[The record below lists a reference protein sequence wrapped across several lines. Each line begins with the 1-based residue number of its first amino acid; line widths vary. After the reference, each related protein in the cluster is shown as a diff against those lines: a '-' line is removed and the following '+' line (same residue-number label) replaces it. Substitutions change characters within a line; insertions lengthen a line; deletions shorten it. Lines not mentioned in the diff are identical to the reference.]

1 MSKMD
6 YKKVIVVLSLIAL
19 IVTTFV
25 VMAKAGGEAD
35 AASLIKKY
43 EDKNE
48 IEIMEQL
55 KQLTKEELLNEMNIL
70 TKDEN
75 YSGGDLLYWAVALQ
89 EKKSEFSSEQMVEQI
104 KSTKNTMDT
113 KFILLNVFL
122 HNNEIDSTNE
132 AFKQLLVDTDLDE
145 TIKPMIISSL
155 EFDTNDEELLIQ
167 FITDGGDDVAFAS
180 LKQLSR
186 INSEKAYELSYEI
199 LKNKENE
206 PAATIS
212 AALNAYSVF
221 LKENKDIEEYS
232 KFESVFIE
240 ICKDLLKGRKGQ
252 TLAETAFFS
261 LSDLMSE
268 NGIFTI
274 LDSHLEL
281 QSKSYAVDQNYSVL
295 KDVLVNDPSEQQ
307 LRLVL
312 KAMKI
317 YPIRDLVEDLE
328 AAIVEVSD
336 LELTE
341 EAEIVLEN
349 MKENGQAANLKW
361 TTD

>member
-1 MSKMD
+1 MFKMEF
-6 YKKVIVVLSLIAL
+6 KKVIGVLSLIAL

-25 VMAKAGGEAD
+25 VMSKAGGEAD
-35 AASLIKKY
+35 AASVIKKY

-48 IEIMEQL
+48 TEIMEQL

-70 TKDEN
+70 TKNQN
-75 YSGGDLLYWAVALQ
+75 YSAGDLLYWAVALQ
-89 EKKSEFSSEQMVEQI
+89 ERKSEFSSEEMVDQI

-113 KFILLNVFL
+113 KFILLDVFL
-122 HNNEIDSTNE
+122 HNNETDSANE
-132 AFKQLLVDTDLDE
+132 AFKRLLVDTDLDE
-145 TIKPMIISSL
+145 PLKRMIISSL

-206 PAATIS
+206 SAATIS
-212 AALNAYSVF
+212 AALNAYSMF
-221 LKENKDIEEYS
+221 LKENKDLEQYQE
-232 KFESVFIE
+232 FESVFIE
-240 ICKDLLKGRKGQ
+240 ITKDLLKGRKGQ
-252 TLAETAFFS
+252 TLAESAFFS
-261 LSDLMSE
+261 LSNLMSE

-274 LDSHLEL
+274 LDSHIEL
-281 QSKSYAVDQNYSVL
+281 QLKSYAVDQNFTVL
-295 KDVLVNDPSEQQ
+295 KDVMANDPSEQQ

-312 KAMKI
+312 TAMKI
-317 YPIRDLVEDLE
+317 YPIRDLIEDLE
-328 AAIVEVSD
+328 VAIVEVSD
-336 LELTE
+336 LELKA
-341 EAEIVLEN
+341 EAKIVLED

-361 TTD
+361 TD

>member
-1 MSKMD
+1 MFKMD
-6 YKKVIVVLSLIAL
+6 YKKVIGVLIIMAL

-35 AASLIKKY
+35 AASVIKKY
-43 EDKNE
+43 EDKTETE
-48 IEIMEQL
+48 IIEQL
-55 KQLTKEELLNEMNIL
+55 KKLTKEELLNEMNIL

-89 EKKSEFSSEQMVEQI
+89 EKKSDFSSEQMVEQI
-104 KSTKNTMDT
+104 KATKNSLDT
-113 KFILLNVFL
+113 KFILLDVFL
-122 HNNEIDSTNE
+122 HNNETNRANE
-132 AFKQLLVDTDLDE
+132 AFKQLLVDRDIDE
-145 TIKPMIISSL
+145 TLKRMIISSL
-155 EFDTNDEELLIQ
+155 KFDTNDEELLIQ
-167 FITDGGDDVAFAS
+167 FITDGGDDLVFAS

-206 PAATIS
+206 SAAAIS
-212 AALNAYSVF
+212 AALNAYSMF
-221 LKENKDIEEYS
+221 LKENKDMDQYQ

-240 ICKDLLKGRKGQ
+240 ISKDLLKGRKGQ

-274 LDSHLEL
+274 LDSHIEL

-295 KDVLVNDPSEQQ
+295 KDVLANDPSEQEIK
-307 LRLVL
+307 LVL

-317 YPIRDLVEDLE
+317 YPIRDLIEELE

-336 LELTE
+336 PELKA
-341 EAEIVLEN
+341 EAKIVLED
-349 MKENGQAANLKW
+349 MKENGHAANLKW
-361 TTD
+361 TD